1 MSRYK
6 AFWYE
11 DLGPRGDVTTK
22 WALPSPSRRVQGRIY
37 ARDPVVAS
45 GVEHAAAILRERRLV
60 ARAKVKDG
68 HRVPANRSLLTFHG
82 PAQGALSAERLAL
95 NVLGRM
101 CGIAT
106 LTRRLQ
112 DKVDTVNKD
121 CRVAGTRKTTP
132 GFRSYEKEA
141 IVHGGG
147 ETHRYG
153 LYDAVLIKDN
163 HLALIDDL
171 EEALE
176 RVQKKAKGL
185 PIEVEVTAVKEAEIA
200 AAAHVDWILIDNQKP
215 LEARKI
221 ATAVRRIDPEV
232 GIEVSGGIT
241 QSNIVKYARF
251 ADRVS
256 LGLLTH
262 SAPAA
267 DVTMDVSPRS

>member
-1 MSRYK
+1 
-6 AFWYE
+6 
-11 DLGPRGDVTTK
+11 VTTK
-22 WALPSPSRRVQGRIY
+22 WTLSRPSRRVEGRIY
-37 ARDPVVAS
+37 AREPVVAS
-45 GVEHAAAILRERRLV
+45 GVTHAAAILRERRVV
-60 ARAKVKDG
+60 AQAKADDG
-68 HRVPANRSLLTFHG
+68 QRVPANRSLLTFHG
-82 PAQGALSAERLAL
+82 PAQGVLAGERLAL

-112 DKVDTVNKD
+112 DKVDGVNKR

-171 EEALE
+171 GEALA
-176 RVQKKAKGL
+176 RVRKKAKGL
-185 PIEVEVTAVKEAEIA
+185 VVEVEVTTIKQAETA
-200 AAAHVDWILIDNQKP
+200 AAAQVDWVLIDNQSP

-221 ATAVRRIDPEV
+221 ATATRKIDAEVR
-232 GIEVSGGIT
+232 IEVSGGIT
-241 QSNIVKYARF
+241 EANIAKYARF

-256 LGLLTH
+256 IGLLTH

-267 DVTMDVSPRS
+267 DVTLDLSPRS